1 MNRMKAIATSL
12 RFLNSSL
19 ATRVLA
25 TRNQVTHFSSSSISL
40 PLLNRSNDLFR
51 FHNNHQKHYFSS
63 KPNTIL
69 ELVFTNDWSEELEKS
84 LENCRESLTHETVVY
99 VLKRLDKNPQKVFTF
114 FNWVSEKE
122 WFLASSSVYSLV
134 LRVLA
139 SNKKMKE
146 FWIILR
152 TMKEKGFYL
161 DEETHLTISTGFK
174 KEKMSSDV
182 VALSH
187 FYKGM
192 LEQNAMQSVVT
203 KVVGI
208 ISGSEWDDD
217 KVDNEL
223 EKVKIQL
230 SDNFVIRVLKELRNC
245 PLKAYKFFHWVGK
258 QSGYQQNTVTYNAV
272 ARVLTRT
279 DSIEEFWSIL
289 EEMKSVGHELD
300 LDTYI
305 KISRQFQKNRMME
318 DAVKLY
324 EHMMDSSYK
333 PSVPDCIMLLKSISA
348 SDKPNLDL
356 VYRVAKKFESTG
368 YTLSK
373 AVYDSI
379 HRSLTS
385 VGKFDEAEKIVE
397 TMINAGYEPDN
408 ITYSQTVFGLCKLR
422 RFEEARKVIDDLQ
435 QARGYGP
442 DLKTWTILIQGYCNA
457 GELDEALLCLYKMM
471 ETSCQ
476 PDADLLAVLVDGFV
490 KQKRVDGAYKL
501 LLEITGT
508 CRICP
513 WQATFK
519 TLIESLLGVRKFEEA
534 LDILRLM
541 KTKQYPPYHVPFVSH
556 ISKFGTV
563 DDAAELLKVLAMKN
577 YPSQTVYV
585 QIFESLFQEGRH
597 SEAKDLLYK
606 CPHHIRKHSKICE
619 LFGSSESPV
628 AESPAAESPAAESP
642 MVAT

>member
-1 MNRMKAIATSL
+1 
-12 RFLNSSL
+12 
-19 ATRVLA
+19 
-25 TRNQVTHFSSSSISL
+25 VTHFSSSSISP

-51 FHNNHQKHYFSS
+51 FHNNHQKHHFSS

-69 ELVFTNDWSEELEKS
+69 ELVFTNDWSEELEKN

-99 VLKRLDKNPQKVFTF
+99 VLKRLDKNPEKVFTF
-114 FNWVSEKE
+114 FKWVSEKE
-122 WFLASSSVYSLV
+122 WFMASSSVYSLV
-134 LRVLA
+134 VRVLA

-161 DEETHLTISTGFK
+161 DGETHLTISNGFK

-192 LEQNAMQSVVT
+192 LQQNAMESVVT
-203 KVVGI
+203 KVIDI

-217 KVDNEL
+217 SVENEL
-223 EKVKIQL
+223 AKVKIQF
-230 SDNFVIRVLKELRNC
+230 SDNFVIRVLKSLRDS

-258 QSGYQQNTVTYNAV
+258 HSGYQQNTVIYNAV
-272 ARVLTRT
+272 ARVLART
-279 DSIEEFWSIL
+279 DSIEEFWSVF

-305 KISRQFQKNRMME
+305 KISRQFQKSRMME

-324 EHMMDSSYK
+324 ELMMDSSYK
-333 PSVPDCIMLLKSISA
+333 PSVSDCIMLIKSLSA

-356 VYRVAKKFESTG
+356 VSRVAKKFESTG

-373 AVYDSI
+373 AVYDGI
-379 HRSLTS
+379 HRCLTS
-385 VGKFDEAEKIVE
+385 VGNFDEAEKIVE
-397 TMINAGYEPDN
+397 TMKNAGYEPDN
-408 ITYSQTVFGLCKLR
+408 ITYSQTVYGFCKLG
-422 RFEEARKVIDDLQ
+422 RFEEARKVIDELQ
-435 QARGYGP
+435 QAHGYGP
-442 DLKTWTILIQGYCNA
+442 DLKTWTILIQWYCRA
-457 GELDEALLCLYKMM
+457 GELDEALLSLYKMM
-471 ETSCQ
+471 ETSCK
-476 PDADLLAVLVDGFV
+476 PDADLLEVLVDGFIT
-490 KQKRVDGAYKL
+490 QKRIDGAYKL
-501 LLEITGT
+501 LLEISGT

-519 TLIESLLGVRKFEEA
+519 KLIDSLLGVRKFEEA
-534 LDILRLM
+534 LDLLRLM

-556 ISKFGTV
+556 ISKFGTME
-563 DDAAELLKVLAMKN
+563 DAAEFLKVLAMKN
-577 YPSQTVYV
+577 YPSQKVYLQV
-585 QIFESLFQEGRH
+585 FESLFKEGRL

-606 CPHHIRKHSKICE
+606 CPHHIRKDSKICE
-619 LFGSSESPV
+619 LFGSSESP
-628 AESPAAESPAAESP
+628 AAESQI
-642 MVAT
+642 VAT

>member
-1 MNRMKAIATSL
+1 
-12 RFLNSSL
+12 
-19 ATRVLA
+19 
-25 TRNQVTHFSSSSISL
+25 VTHFSSSSISP

-51 FHNNHQKHYFSS
+51 FHNNHQKHHFSS

-69 ELVFTNDWSEELEKS
+69 ELVFTNDWSEELEKN

-99 VLKRLDKNPQKVFTF
+99 VLKRLDKNPEKVFTF
-114 FNWVSEKE
+114 FKWVSEKE
-122 WFLASSSVYSLV
+122 WFMASSSVYSLV
-134 LRVLA
+134 VRVLA

-161 DEETHLTISTGFK
+161 DGETHLTISNGFK
-174 KEKMSSDV
+174 KEKMNSDV

-192 LEQNAMQSVVT
+192 LQQNAMESVVT
-203 KVVGI
+203 KVIDI

-217 KVDNEL
+217 KVENEL
-223 EKVKIQL
+223 ANLKIQF
-230 SDNFVIRVLKELRNC
+230 SDNFVIRVLKSLRDS

-258 QSGYQQNTVTYNAV
+258 HSGYQQNTVIYNAV
-272 ARVLTRT
+272 ARVLART
-279 DSIEEFWSIL
+279 DSIEEFWSVF

-324 EHMMDSSYK
+324 ELMMDSSYK
-333 PSVPDCIMLLKSISA
+333 PSVSYCIMLIKSLSA

-356 VYRVAKKFESTG
+356 VSRVAKKFESTG

-373 AVYDSI
+373 AVYDGI
-379 HRSLTS
+379 HRCLTS
-385 VGKFDEAEKIVE
+385 VGNFDEAEKIVE
-397 TMINAGYEPDN
+397 TMKNAGYEPDN
-408 ITYSQTVFGLCKLR
+408 ITYSQTVYGFCKLG
-422 RFEEARKVIDDLQ
+422 RFEEARKVIDELQ
-435 QARGYGP
+435 QAHGYGP
-442 DLKTWTILIQGYCNA
+442 DLKTWTILIQGYCKA
-457 GELDEALLCLYKMM
+457 GELDEALLSLYKMM
-471 ETSCQ
+471 ETSCK
-476 PDADLLAVLVDGFV
+476 PDADLLEVLVDGFIT
-490 KQKRVDGAYKL
+490 QKRIDGAYKL

-519 TLIESLLGVRKFEEA
+519 KLIDSLLEVRKFEEA
-534 LDILRLM
+534 LDLLRLM
-541 KTKQYPPYHVPFVSH
+541 KTKQYPPYHEPFVSH
-556 ISKFGTV
+556 ISKFGTME
-563 DDAAELLKVLAMKN
+563 DAAEFLKVLAMKN
-577 YPSQTVYV
+577 YPSQKVYL
-585 QIFESLFQEGRH
+585 QIFESLFKEGRL

-606 CPHHIRKHSKICE
+606 CPHHIRKDSKICE
-619 LFGSSESPV
+619 LFGSSESP
-628 AESPAAESPAAESP
+628 AAESQI
-642 MVAT
+642 VAT

>member
-1 MNRMKAIATSL
+1 MNRMKAITTSL

-25 TRNQVTHFSSSSISL
+25 TRNQVTHFSSSSISP

-51 FHNNHQKHYFSS
+51 FHNNHQKHHFSS
-63 KPNTIL
+63 KPNSIL
-69 ELVFTNDWSEELEKS
+69 ELVFTNDWSEELEKN

-99 VLKRLDKNPQKVFTF
+99 VLKRLDKNPEKVFTF
-114 FNWVSEKE
+114 FKWVSEKE
-122 WFLASSSVYSLV
+122 WFMASSSVYSLV
-134 LRVLA
+134 VRVLA

-161 DEETHLTISTGFK
+161 DGETHLTISNGFK
-174 KEKMSSDV
+174 KEKMNSDV

-192 LEQNAMQSVVT
+192 LQQNAMESVVT
-203 KVVGI
+203 KVIDI

-217 KVDNEL
+217 SVENEL
-223 EKVKIQL
+223 AKVKIQF
-230 SDNFVIRVLKELRNC
+230 SDNFVIRVLKSLRDS

-258 QSGYQQNTVTYNAV
+258 HSGYQQNTVIYNAV
-272 ARVLTRT
+272 ARVLART
-279 DSIEEFWSIL
+279 DSIEEFWSVF

-305 KISRQFQKNRMME
+305 KISRQFQKSRMME

-324 EHMMDSSYK
+324 ELMMDSSYK
-333 PSVPDCIMLLKSISA
+333 PSVSDCIMLIKSLSA

-356 VYRVAKKFESTG
+356 VSRVAKKFESTG

-373 AVYDSI
+373 AVYDGI
-379 HRSLTS
+379 HRCLTS
-385 VGKFDEAEKIVE
+385 VGNFDEAEKIVE
-397 TMINAGYEPDN
+397 TMKNAGYEPDN
-408 ITYSQTVFGLCKLR
+408 ITYSQTVYGFCKLG
-422 RFEEARKVIDDLQ
+422 RFEEARKVIDELQ
-435 QARGYGP
+435 QAHGYGP
-442 DLKTWTILIQGYCNA
+442 DLKTWTILIQWYCRA
-457 GELDEALLCLYKMM
+457 GELDEALLSLYKMM
-471 ETSCQ
+471 ETSCK
-476 PDADLLAVLVDGFV
+476 PDADLLEVLVDGFIT
-490 KQKRVDGAYKL
+490 QKRIDGAYKL
-501 LLEITGT
+501 LLEISGT

-519 TLIESLLGVRKFEEA
+519 KLIDSLLGVRKFEEA
-534 LDILRLM
+534 LDLLRLM

-556 ISKFGTV
+556 ISKFGTME
-563 DDAAELLKVLAMKN
+563 DAAEFLKVLAMKN
-577 YPSQTVYV
+577 YPSQKVYLQV
-585 QIFESLFQEGRH
+585 FESLFKEGRL

-606 CPHHIRKHSKICE
+606 CPHHIRRDRKICE
-619 LFGSSESPV
+619 LFGSSESP
-628 AESPAAESPAAESP
+628 AAEAQI
-642 MVAT
+642 VAT